1 MLLKNFYTIKD
12 IQTADKHTVSIEL
25 NPNHEIY
32 KGHFPGNPVVPGV
45 CLTQMTKEVIE
56 TITGKKLRM
65 LTGDNL
71 KFTAVLNPEINPNVT
86 LTLALKTLDN
96 GTLQA
101 DSAIA
106 DGEAKFFSF
115 KGSFKEE

>member
-1 MLLKNFYTIKD
+1 MLLKNFYTINYIHATEKFIVNID
-12 IQTADKHTVSIEL
+12 L

-86 LTLALKTLDN
+86 LTLALKIHDN
-96 GTLQA
+96 GGLQA
-101 DSAIA
+101 DSSIA